1 MASRGGG
8 QSPLGRT
15 YSAASSPTV
24 ASARSSMAGSSSA
37 AAVPFSKLAY
47 QRQTADREERLSSGM
62 QRLVNSVDAAFDL
75 HMERLGCEA
84 GLLREMNDA
93 AAAEYGQ
100 LGDVATA
107 LAQFSRDMAKRQ
119 AAVRVRGACSI
130 PPPALTAARVGGT
143 DEMGVRMM
151 LGMAATC
158 GQHLPGCGTA
168 VWSWHT
174 SSSSA
179 ALPML

>member
-119 AAVRVRGACSI
+119 AAVRVRGLWHSTAC
-130 PPPALTAARVGGT
+130 TGY
-143 DEMGVRMM
+143 
-151 LGMAATC
+151 C
-158 GQHLPGCGTA
+158 
-168 VWSWHT
+168 
-174 SSSSA
+174 
-179 ALPML
+179 